1 MKKRTGLHLLQS
13 AVALI
18 VIFVAARCFA
28 DFEAVF
34 YDPPR
39 KLPKPD
45 EIIAFANDSPSGNHK
60 LIRPDMR
67 IQKADLLL
75 FLSQGFVITNFPPS
89 QDYICTGVIFTQNG
103 HGVWWELRNDSVL
116 VLTPCGKNSCW
127 LAIEHPCKPK
137 ALEPSE
143 KIRLMVPRADDVVG
157 FENGV
162 SKYKGISNPQRI
174 YLEKSQVN
182 NFLKNG
188 KIHSYPDKWGAV
200 RFQGSIT
207 LPEQIKLR
215 FFSLRRDPGSLRKYF
230 DYGADGAFATKDG
243 KVFFWELWADN
254 RLFLEDENGATC
266 LLALP

>member
-1 MKKRTGLHLLQS
+1 MKKRTGLHHRQS
-13 AVALI
+13 AMAVV

-28 DFEAVF
+28 DFVAVF
-34 YDPPR
+34 YNPPR

-45 EIIAFANDSPSGNHK
+45 EIIAFANDSPSGRHK
-60 LIRPDMR
+60 LLPPNMR

-103 HGVWWELRNDSVL
+103 HGVWWELINDSVL
-116 VLTPCGKNSCW
+116 DLTPCGKNFCS
-127 LAIEHPCKPK
+127 LSIEHPCKPK

-143 KIRLMVPRADDVVG
+143 KKPLMVPRADDVVG

-162 SKYKGISNPQRI
+162 WRHNGISNPQRI
-174 YLEKSQVN
+174 YLEKSQVI

-188 KIHSYPDKWGAV
+188 KVHSYPGKWWAA
-200 RFQGSIT
+200 RFEGSIT
-207 LPEQIKLR
+207 LPEQIK
-215 FFSLRRDPGSLRKYF
+215 RRLSIYGDHPGSLRKYL
-230 DYGADGAFATKDG
+230 DYGANGAFATKDG

-254 RLFLEDENGATC
+254 RLFLEDEDGATC